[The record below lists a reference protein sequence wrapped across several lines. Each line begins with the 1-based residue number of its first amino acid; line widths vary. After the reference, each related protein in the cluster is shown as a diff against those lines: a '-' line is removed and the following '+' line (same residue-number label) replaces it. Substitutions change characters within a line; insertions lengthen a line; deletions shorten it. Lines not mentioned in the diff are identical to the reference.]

1 MAAKNYLKDKLEE
14 DELDL
19 SMMQLTD
26 VPVKDI
32 EQLGTKVLKINLSHN
47 LLTYV
52 PANLPNLLSQIV
64 QLDLSKNQLD
74 ELPENFGQ
82 LKNLKHLDLYANK
95 ISKLPVTFAQL
106 KNLKWLDLK
115 DNPLVPS
122 LAQAA
127 GPCITPNDCALCAK
141 KVVAL
146 LQSMESQLMRERQRK
161 TEEMLRARR
170 EQEKV
175 EEAERE
181 KVRQEKRAAKEKRRD
196 EARQREQEQRR
207 HEEEK
212 MQHEMQLNGNGN
224 HQNRAQNGNSR
235 RDAAAR
241 DGRSAGGAGGGV
253 RGDSAANSGGLC
265 SLVFKILLAIM
276 LAGGAAM
283 ISMLWVYTDG
293 KMDSQSIQKA
303 LPVIQTDVDD
313 FVMTWGHRTS
323 KYLSKIE
330 KQVSPYIESG
340 LASGKRVW
348 KDGAKEV
355 RKGAKWL
362 SENYGES
369 FQSFLNSARQLALL
383 LWWKVVEL
391 WRSLQPHLHSA
402 WTKARPFFESLGKLI
417 IEWSLSIWHQINSL
431 FPVYVDWLG
440 TTAINIA
447 ETVQNTWDKL
457 VQVN

>member
-1 MAAKNYLKDKLEE
+1 MATKNSLKDKLED

-26 VPVKDI
+26 VPVKEI
-32 EQLGTKVLKINLSHN
+32 EQLGSKVLKINLSHN
-47 LLTYV
+47 LLSIV
-52 PANLPNLLSQIV
+52 PANLPTLLSHIV

-146 LQSMESQLMRERQRK
+146 LQSMESQLTRERQRK
-161 TEEMLRARR
+161 TEEMMRAKR
-170 EQEKV
+170 EQEKR

-181 KVRQEKRAAKEKRRD
+181 KTRQEKRAAKEKRRD
-196 EARQREQEQRR
+196 EARQREGEQRR

-212 MQHEMQLNGNGN
+212 MQHEMQLNGNGS
-224 HQNRAQNGNSR
+224 HQTRAQNGAFR

-241 DGRSAGGAGGGV
+241 AGRTLPQDGSAEGRGGF
-253 RGDSAANSGGLC
+253 C
-265 SLVFKILLAIM
+265 SLVFKLLLAIM
-276 LAGGAAM
+276 VAGAAAM
-283 ISMLWVYTDG
+283 ISMLWIYTDG

-313 FVMTWGHRTS
+313 FVMTWGHRTA
-323 KYLSKIE
+323 KFLNKIE

-340 LASGKRVW
+340 IANGKRVW

-362 SENYGES
+362 SDNYGDS
-369 FQSFLNSARQLALL
+369 FQSLLNSARQLGLL
-383 LWWKVVEL
+383 LWSKILEL
-391 WRSLQPHLHSA
+391 WECIQPHLQA
-402 WTKARPFFESLGKLI
+402 VWTQARPYFESL
-417 IEWSLSIWHQINSL
+417 
-431 FPVYVDWLG
+431 VYLDWVVA
-440 TTAINIA
+440 TAGNIA
-447 ETVQNTWDKL
+447 ETVQSTWQKL
-457 VQVN
+457 AQAT